1 MTAVVEGPSTVAQ
14 PVAELLGAGVQPGS
28 VVVAQTSTGP
38 VAGWLVAEET
48 QADAGE
54 RRCAVVG
61 LEGESVVAAGP
72 VSEVMVSG
80 SPMPTNDVMPMWA
93 PALAGAFWA
102 ARQARAQRDEARQAL
117 TAEQARWAR
126 IVQAASEFADA
137 KGYCGDYDEFME
149 DHGLPGR
156 TREFVAEVDAKVRV
170 RVPVS
175 GRNAEAA
182 AGEVN
187 GQAIADVLASMSNR
201 DLFMVIDEFDVID
214 TEEA

>member
-1 MTAVVEGPSTVAQ
+1 
-14 PVAELLGAGVQPGS
+14 

-38 VAGWLVAEET
+38 VAGWLEAEET
-48 QADAGE
+48 QADTGE

-61 LEGESVVAAGP
+61 LEDESVVAAGP

-80 SPMPTNDVMPMWA
+80 SPMPTKDVMPMWA